1 MSELPQ
7 RNLPRVVLT
16 VTSSQSLRLME
27 GFPDHLAA
35 HGWDVHVVVSAPPTA
50 AYASD
55 SGVVVHDLTM
65 SREPRL
71 ARDIAGLAAWLRLL
85 RRLRP
90 DVVVAGTPKA
100 ALLGM
105 LAARLA
111 RVPDRI
117 YLLRGLRL
125 ETERGLLMRLLWA
138 LEWLTA
144 RSATRVLAV
153 SDSLCR
159 TFVARRLC
167 VPTKITVLGSGS
179 SNGVDTT
186 LRPAPDAV
194 AGIERALGLQSAAF
208 VVGFVGRISMD
219 KGIETLLS
227 AAHLLDRTGE
237 PVRLLLVGAE
247 EPGGVL
253 EQSLI
258 ATGLDPALVTSVGA
272 VADTTPYYAVM
283 DVLCLPTRREGFPN
297 VVLEAAVQ
305 GVPSVT
311 TTATGSID
319 AVVDRV
325 TGLLVPPDDSVAL
338 ADALRSLCAK
348 RGWSQQLG
356 TMARA
361 RVVSLFDREIVW
373 RLTEEYLKPTSMRQE
388 SLGMDAR

>member
-1 MSELPQ
+1 
-7 RNLPRVVLT
+7 
-16 VTSSQSLRLME
+16 
-27 GFPDHLAA
+27 
-35 HGWDVHVVVSAPPTA
+35 
-50 AYASD
+50 
-55 SGVVVHDLTM
+55 
-65 SREPRL
+65 
-71 ARDIAGLAAWLRLL
+71 
-85 RRLRP
+85 
-90 DVVVAGTPKA
+90 
-100 ALLGM
+100 
-105 LAARLA
+105 
-111 RVPDRI
+111 
-117 YLLRGLRL
+117 
-125 ETERGLLMRLLWA
+125 
-138 LEWLTA
+138 
-144 RSATRVLAV
+144 
-153 SDSLCR
+153 
-159 TFVARRLC
+159 VARRLC

-237 PVRLLLVGAE
+237 PLRLLLVGAE